1 MKKKWITSLALC
13 GALIGASTIFPN
25 NEADAA
31 SISRS
36 GTSFSSAWSL
46 QAQTSDGEGWLNYG
60 YNTFLINED
69 FAYGYYKNSRHFAYI
84 QNDNGYHTG
93 PDVAP
98 GNTSTIE
105 VRHSGNSVTYG
116 MLY

>member
-1 MKKKWITSLALC
+1 MKKLVTSLALC
-13 GALIGASTIFPN
+13 GALIGASTIVPN
-25 NEADAA
+25 TEADAA
-31 SISRS
+31 SISKS
-36 GTSFSSAWSL
+36 STSFSAAWGL
-46 QAQTSDGEGWLNYG
+46 QAKTSDGDGWLNYG
-60 YNTFLINED
+60 YNTQFINED
-69 FAYGYYKNSRHFAYI
+69 YSHGYYKNTRHFAYI
-84 QNDNGYHTG
+84 QNGNGYHTG